1 LPQRADAVVD
11 RSITT
16 LLVCNVHM
24 FDPENLTLLG
34 DAIHLLPL
42 AAAHIPYVSPAKVWL
57 EKKEKLE
64 FLSAKALRLQF
75 RLNMVPSQLWNER
88 FKRESGI
95 ASAYLD
101 QDVLI
106 LRSKEDEVLRDLEE
120 IKRLIERVN
129 DFCATEWT
137 RLRPLVEAEESKRQ
151 LHKDRE
157 SA

>member
-1 LPQRADAVVD
+1 
-11 RSITT
+11 
-16 LLVCNVHM
+16 M

-34 DAIHLLPL
+34 DAIHLLPVT
-42 AAAHIPYVSPAKVWL
+42 AAPIPYVSPRKVWL

-75 RLNMVPSQLWNER
+75 RLNVVPSQLWNER
-88 FKRESGI
+88 FKQESGT
-95 ASAYLD
+95 ASAFLD
-101 QDVLI
+101 HDVLI
-106 LRSKEDEVLRDLEE
+106 FRSTEDDVLRDLEE

-129 DFCATEWT
+129 NFCATEWT

-151 LHKDRE
+151 HQKERE